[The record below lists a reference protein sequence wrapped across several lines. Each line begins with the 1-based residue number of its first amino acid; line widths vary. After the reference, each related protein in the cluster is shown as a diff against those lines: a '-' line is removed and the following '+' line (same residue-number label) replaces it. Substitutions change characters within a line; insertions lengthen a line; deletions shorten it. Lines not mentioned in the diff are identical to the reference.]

1 MRPSLSLGLNMPKKL
16 PDDIREQV
24 LTHVGKAPEGL
35 GIEALFELLRNQISR
50 RSLQRLLAELVNA
63 GKLNIE
69 KKGRSS
75 RYFIPAK
82 APEIEKEDYVPLS
95 TSGAEVRLAVRRPL
109 TERTPVGY
117 KREFLD
123 KYRPNETGYLTK
135 NTVAHLTRIGRTPDS
150 DRP

>member
-1 MRPSLSLGLNMPKKL
+1 MPKKL

-69 KKGRSS
+69 KRGRSS
-75 RYFIPAK
+75 RYLIPAETLEIQRK
-82 APEIEKEDYVPLS
+82 IMFRCLLPEP
-95 TSGAEVRLAVRRPL
+95 R
-109 TERTPVGY
+109 
-117 KREFLD
+117 
-123 KYRPNETGYLTK
+123 
-135 NTVAHLTRIGRTPDS
+135 
-150 DRP
+150 